1 MKLLYWVWSAIIQTV
16 VLSSAVS
23 ANSRSNG
30 TPARSVQAHV
40 FTPSSAPVYTP
51 AHTPNHVKGSSAMPF
66 RHVQQIKTHM
76 NTNFIDQSVLKA
88 NDSVTKAENDF
99 IMAKNAI
106 HDVRKQA
113 LMAERSAVKA
123 VNEKVNATKQ
133 QLLKA
138 TRNMIL
144 VKKQLAK
151 AQKQAK
157 KIKTMAHS
165 EAIRKK
171 AEFKKKKAI
180 ETQENAIAKQ
190 LLDNTKE
197 RFESVKRAIAETKKV
212 TEAKIKRISSFEK
225 HKQHILRRKYK
236 LDKKRIDK
244 KTRKEIHHIKLN
256 TKRELKKTRDACYA
270 MMKRHG
276 LLIKKQYQKIKKQIA
291 LIKSL
296 RIKQHDLIKQ
306 KQDTC
311 LASLNEMNEHE
322 DIINTIEEQQIIKAL
337 EVANKRAGCNTS
349 KVCKTI
355 DVNVCH
361 CLDYGFI
368 GITNCLA
375 AISKLE
381 LENTIA
387 VKLAKELKSIK
398 ISDKK
403 FTIPFQMEA
412 EAAKSAEKKAKAEV
426 NIVEK
431 KVMIAKAAKEDC

>member
-30 TPARSVQAHV
+30 TPAHSPVYTPVQAHV

-51 AHTPNHVKGSSAMPF
+51 AHTPNNVNVKGLSAMPF
-66 RHVQQIKTHM
+66 RHVQQIKTQM
-76 NTNFIDQSVLKA
+76 NTNLIKKSILKA
-88 NDSVTKAENDF
+88 NKRVLKAENDF

-106 HDVRKQA
+106 RDARKQA

-123 VNEKVNATKQ
+123 VNEKVKATKQ

-157 KIKTMAHS
+157 KIKTMARS
-165 EAIRKK
+165 EAILKK
-171 AEFKKKKAI
+171 AELKRLKALEGQKRYI
-180 ETQENAIAKQ
+180 TIQTAVTKQ
-190 LLDNTKE
+190 LKKINKAHTKE
-197 RFESVKRAIAETKKV
+197 RVEAVQKDITEKLKA
-212 TEAKIKRISSFEK
+212 TEAKIKRINS
-225 HKQHILRRKYK
+225 HAVYKQHILRRKYK

-244 KTRKEIHHIKLN
+244 KARKEIHHIKLN

-311 LASLNEMNEHE
+311 LASLN
-322 DIINTIEEQQIIKAL
+322 
-337 EVANKRAGCNTS
+337 
-349 KVCKTI
+349 
-355 DVNVCH
+355 
-361 CLDYGFI
+361 
-368 GITNCLA
+368 
-375 AISKLE
+375 
-381 LENTIA
+381 
-387 VKLAKELKSIK
+387 
-398 ISDKK
+398 
-403 FTIPFQMEA
+403 
-412 EAAKSAEKKAKAEV
+412 
-426 NIVEK
+426 
-431 KVMIAKAAKEDC
+431 